1 MHTVKSLYISNFY
14 QHMRSKSPIESVKYL
29 LKLVVDG
36 LVLHDPDPRHLLE
49 HLLPGERLQAV
60 DLQLRVPEVLQ
71 RLRRLVDLLKYQNSF
86 FLRFMPN
93 CSL

>member
-1 MHTVKSLYISNFY
+1 
-14 QHMRSKSPIESVKYL
+14 MRSKSPIESVKYL

-60 DLQLRVPEVLQ
+60 DLQLRVPEVL
-71 RLRRLVDLLKYQNSF
+71 
-86 FLRFMPN
+86 
-93 CSL
+93 